1 MDDLDSAIKDKQVE
15 IQKLTEAMNA
25 NSIAHERNPG
35 EPVIINSA
43 DDLIRYSVLRKSRD
57 IAEIEYHILLDQKSP
72 SRSLINIDKAEKDIA
87 DLKLEIK
94 NDEKELTS

>member
-87 DLKLEIK
+87 DLNLEI
-94 NDEKELTS
+94 

>member
-72 SRSLINIDKAEKDIA
+72 AGRLLILIK
-87 DLKLEIK
+87 LKKI
-94 NDEKELTS
+94 